1 MRVRKVDAQG
11 DAVFGG
17 DQASIWRDVPEAV
30 GQVVE
35 SRLNLWQ
42 EQWYL
47 DRSEGTPFEQEV
59 LGKRTEGLR
68 DPALQA
74 RILDTPGV
82 VEIEAYSSVLDRQT
96 RALTVSAAIQTVYS
110 RAYLSARSQ
119 SYALSLQVG
128 QPQPIRQDVLDS
140 TVASM
145 DLSEISL

>member
-1 MRVRKVDAQG
+1 MRVRAVDANG
-11 DAVFGG
+11 DMRFGG
-17 DQASIWRDVPEAV
+17 DQASILRDSPDAV

-47 DRSEGTPFEQEV
+47 DRSEGTPYEQEV
-59 LGKRTEGLR
+59 LGRRTEGLR

-96 RALTVSAAIQTVYS
+96 RALTVAATIQTVYS
-110 RAYLSARSQ
+110 RGYLAG
-119 SYALSLQVG
+119 AG
-128 QPQPIRQDVLDS
+128 ANTANI
-140 TVASM
+140 TVKV
-145 DLSEISL
+145 ENGR

>member
-11 DAVFGG
+11 DMVFGG

-30 GQVVE
+30 GVLVE
-35 SRLNLWQ
+35 ARMNLWQ

-47 DRSEGTPFEQEV
+47 DRTEGTPYEQQV

-82 VEIEAYSSVLDRQT
+82 VEIEDYSSVLDRQT
-96 RALTVSAAIQTVYS
+96 RGLTVSATIQTVYS
-110 RAYLSARSQ
+110 RAYLA
-119 SYALSLQVG
+119 G
-128 QPQPIRQDVLDS
+128 QGANTANI
-140 TVASM
+140 TVKV
-145 DLSEISL
+145 ENGR

>member
-11 DAVFGG
+11 DMVFGG

-47 DRSEGTPFEQEV
+47 DRSEGTPYEQEV
-59 LGKRTEGLR
+59 LGRRTEGLR

-96 RALTVSAAIQTVYS
+96 RALTVAATIQTVYS
-110 RAYLSARSQ
+110 RSYLA
-119 SYALSLQVG
+119 G
-128 QPQPIRQDVLDS
+128 QGANTANI
-140 TVASM
+140 TVKV
-145 DLSEISL
+145 ENGR

>member
-1 MRVRKVDAQG
+1 MRVRKTDPVTG
-11 DAVFGG
+11 DYVFGG

-30 GQVVE
+30 GQVAE

-82 VEIEAYSSVLDRQT
+82 IEIEAYSSVLDRQT
-96 RALTVSAAIQTVYS
+96 RALTVAATIQTVYS
-110 RAYLSARSQ
+110 RAYLAG
-119 SYALSLQVG
+119 VG
-128 QPQPIRQDVLDS
+128 ANTANI
-140 TVASM
+140 TVKV
-145 DLSEISL
+145 ENGR